1 MEESKALFQTI
12 ISYPWFH
19 SSSIM
24 LFLNKIDLL
33 KEKIQTSNLVDY
45 FPSFDGGLIVRKID
59 ALLACCQM
67 IIKSL
72 LLLHFN
78 SSGG

>member
-12 ISYPWFH
+12 ITYPWFH

-33 KEKIQTSNLVDY
+33 KEKIARSNLVDY
-45 FPSFDGGLIVRKID
+45 FPAFDGK
-59 ALLACCQM
+59 
-67 IIKSL
+67 
-72 LLLHFN
+72 
-78 SSGG
+78 

>member
-33 KEKIQTSNLVDY
+33 KEKISRSNLVDY
-45 FPSFDGGLIVRKID
+45 FPSFEGKSFSFRTIFFFLGHQFEYNLS
-59 ALLACCQM
+59 ALLRFE
-67 IIKSL
+67 L
-72 LLLHFN
+72 
-78 SSGG
+78 